1 MFGGMG
7 LVSRCRHS
15 KPISLAWEDVT
26 LHTVKAN
33 AIALWLMRDCSGH
46 HFLVQ
51 NFVQSKTSDS
61 LDVIW
66 GLFPCTTVVVARR
79 GSWFEAMRAHA
90 TAKPG

>member
-15 KPISLAWEDVT
+15 KPISLAWSDVT

-33 AIALWLMRDCSGH
+33 AIALWLMRDCSGQ

-51 NFVQSKTSDS
+51 NFVEK
-61 LDVIW
+61 
-66 GLFPCTTVVVARR
+66 
-79 GSWFEAMRAHA
+79 
-90 TAKPG
+90 

>member
-1 MFGGMG
+1 MFGGIG

-15 KPISLAWEDVT
+15 KPISLTWEDVT

-51 NFVQSKTSDS
+51 NFVEK
-61 LDVIW
+61 
-66 GLFPCTTVVVARR
+66 
-79 GSWFEAMRAHA
+79 
-90 TAKPG
+90 